1 MVLLVS
7 FVVVSSIQGIGT
19 EFGHDTIAQSA
30 GVFSPYTLVNELQ
43 VFLFDSTP
51 GTQAP
56 PTGNGIGLL
65 HVLAVLVVLVGS
77 VGAMLWR
84 YRKVDA

>member
-1 MVLLVS
+1 M
-7 FVVVSSIQGIGT
+7 
-19 EFGHDTIAQSA
+19 AQVA
-30 GVFSPYTLVNELQ
+30 GLFSPYTLVNEVQ
-43 VFLFDSTP
+43 VFLFDSP
-51 GTQAP
+51 AGTQAP

-65 HVLAVLVVLVGS
+65 HVLGVLVVLLGS